1 MTPTPTTPARTTPT
15 STTSDLTTPIP
26 TTPAR
31 VTLAVA
37 GGDDATGVLGTTVD
51 GRFRVRLVPD
61 KEARNP
67 RADDTSLVHVIT
79 IDTYH
84 GRNLPVDKGGGP
96 LAAVWERLKFNR
108 WKGVDTFTR
117 YVAIMHGGIVL
128 ESAPQGGPRS
138 LWYVTGEEA
147 AAIDGG
153 LLTEAYVQAE
163 MDDYEA
169 WHAGDVFS
177 YIVEERISSRR
188 DDDPDDAMQPFEH
201 VDSCTGLSTTPYVQA
216 QAREALTFYA
226 SRVTASAP

>member
-1 MTPTPTTPARTTPT
+1 MPPTHTTPR
-15 STTSDLTTPIP
+15 
-26 TTPAR
+26 
-31 VTLAVA
+31 TLALA
-37 GGDDATGVLGTTVD
+37 GGDDATDVLDTTED

-67 RADDTSLVHVIT
+67 RTDDTNLVHVIT

-84 GRNLPVDKGGGP
+84 GRNQPVDKDGGP
-96 LAAVWERLKFNR
+96 LAAVWERLKWNR

-169 WHAGDVFS
+169 WATGDVWS
-177 YIVEERISSRR
+177 YIVEERISSRH
-188 DDDPDDAMQPFEH
+188 DDDPDDAMQTFEH
-201 VDSCTGLSTTPYVQA
+201 VDSCTGLSTTPYAQA

-226 SRVTASAP
+226 SRVTAPAP